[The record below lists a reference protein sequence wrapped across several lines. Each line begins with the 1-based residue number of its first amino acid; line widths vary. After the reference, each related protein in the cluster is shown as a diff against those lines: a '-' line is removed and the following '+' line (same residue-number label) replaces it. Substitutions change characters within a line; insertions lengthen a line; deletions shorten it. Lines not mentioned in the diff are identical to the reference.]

1 MKKKKDSAQ
10 SILTHRKTI
19 ICYLAGNF
27 RSQFSKIL
35 TIVSRTS
42 FGNFPLIQL
51 KMFVNK
57 VDLKSL
63 FCMIQGEFLKD
74 TQNWQL
80 PVQEAGLE
88 GVWASAKVCMC
99 FTAPYPA
106 LCNSWKTPGPRTTR
120 RRHSKAWSAGK
131 IEWWRAYFEWFISVY
146 FYSNKTKPTAAVYF
160 CLHAICQILLS
171 PRYSWEKI

>member
-1 MKKKKDSAQ
+1 MRLWKKDNAQ
-10 SILTHRKTI
+10 HILTYRKTT

-27 RSQFSKIL
+27 RYQFSKIL
-35 TIVSRTS
+35 TIGSRTS
-42 FGNFPLIQL
+42 SGNFLSVQL

-63 FCMIQGEFLKD
+63 FSMIQGEFLKG
-74 TQNWQL
+74 TQNW
-80 PVQEAGLE
+80 QEAGLE
-88 GVWASAKVCMC
+88 GVWASAKVRMC
-99 FTAPYPA
+99 FTALYPA
-106 LCNSWKTPGPRTTR
+106 LCNSWKSPGPRTTS

-131 IEWWRAYFEWFISVY
+131 IEWWRAYFGWFISVY
-146 FYSNKTKPTAAVYF
+146 FYSNKTELTAAVYF